1 MCKVQE
7 RAKHERQNDDYAT
20 TKTPQNSSSLNDN
33 AHHIR
38 RRLSQTITSRH
49 CLLIAIALALP
60 SAHACG
66 DTVELQVTCDSGKAT
81 WVVPSSG
88 AIYENTTVTV
98 GSCINGRVADIA
110 QVKGKDID
118 DKGIVLCAKQS
129 VCYHLIRPSG
139 GQIEAKDCD
148 NYDDPNRTYHCDN
161 GVLKF
166 SNDKS
171 HDITASDTCFSSN
184 NVSNNY
190 GCDGNIVRKT
200 PCPNGCADDHQGCKQ
215 DPDLTDKCTPN
226 DTPIC
231 EGKMIKI
238 CKDQKWESTV
248 KRSICQK
255 VNGSSIMYE
264 CQDNGEAPPT
274 KTTCPLGCD
283 ENGDK
288 CKRYICKSGKQY
300 ECKDGTLLKCGNA
313 QDVATQ
319 VANNMTCDEENRVVF
334 CDKNDVKS
342 RLYICANDKVAWC
355 KQNESIP
362 LQTECLPSSPKDNLI
377 ACNNLN
383 NSRRSCDKNGDILP
397 EESCS
402 NGQTKCAD
410 DLKGR
415 VDCDGEIIEECQYCY
430 NESIEN
436 NFTTIEKLGC
446 GGCVPNEYNFG
457 DSSESLFNTMNSICY
472 NGKESKYYNIE
483 NRNFL
488 FIPELNKNKNGLWEF
503 ALNVTPAL
511 SKDLSVVP
519 ANDQSKQT
527 WRYYNCYNNAA
538 MKFLNGLIKSDDAN
552 VFLESVNKSE
562 DTIGENVIDSKVS
575 KTCCDDENSY
585 YITQTGYRY
594 YSVEK
599 CTNIRLHDTNKD
611 KIIATKFSAYAYTP
625 ELNGSLIGVED
636 DLLAKDYACL
646 EVRDKTEDTND
657 VRHMVFI
664 KQQPDGKSNYG
675 IYKAFECPE
684 NYKCDLKNRYKGLCI
699 SENENV
705 PSNSDCS
712 CNNNTIMC
720 GSDIIAACPEG
731 TTPSIV
737 GDSGQSSCD
746 GQIFSLDQIRCVPD
760 GKSTAKQ

>member
-1 MCKVQE
+1 MEREDMSRVQE
-7 RAKHERQNDDYAT
+7 KAKHERQNDDYAT

-184 NVSNNY
+184 TVSNTY

-200 PCPNGCADDHQGCKQ
+200 PCPNGCADDHQGCKY

-231 EGKMIKI
+231 EGKMIK
-238 CKDQKWESTV
+238 
-248 KRSICQK
+248 
-255 VNGSSIMYE
+255 
-264 CQDNGEAPPT
+264 
-274 KTTCPLGCD
+274 
-283 ENGDK
+283 
-288 CKRYICKSGKQY
+288 
-300 ECKDGTLLKCGNA
+300 
-313 QDVATQ
+313 
-319 VANNMTCDEENRVVF
+319 
-334 CDKNDVKS
+334 
-342 RLYICANDKVAWC
+342 
-355 KQNESIP
+355 
-362 LQTECLPSSPKDNLI
+362 
-377 ACNNLN
+377 
-383 NSRRSCDKNGDILP
+383 LP

-611 KIIATKFSAYAYTP
+611 KIIDTNFSAYAYTI
-625 ELNGSLIGVED
+625 ELNDSLIGIED
-636 DLLAKDYACL
+636 DLLAKDSACL
-646 EVRDKTEDTND
+646 EVRDNPEDTND
-657 VRHMVFI
+657 VRHMLFI
-664 KQQPDGKSNYG
+664 KQQPDGKHQSRDGEPKHG

-684 NYKCDLKNRYKGLCI
+684 KYKCDLKNRYKGLCI

-705 PSNSDCS
+705 PSNSNCS

-720 GSDIIAACPEG
+720 GYDIIAACPEG